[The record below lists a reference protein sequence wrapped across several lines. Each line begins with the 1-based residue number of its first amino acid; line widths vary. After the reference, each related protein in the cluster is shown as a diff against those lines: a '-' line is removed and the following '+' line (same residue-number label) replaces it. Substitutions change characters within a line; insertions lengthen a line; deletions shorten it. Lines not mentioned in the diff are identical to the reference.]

1 MARVASG
8 DPSSA
13 IAVTYGLQWQLATA
27 ASRGTPGLDR
37 EIIKAAFE
45 LPRPTEEKNGV
56 TSAELG
62 GGRVAVVTVSA
73 VNDGDFA
80 AMTETDRAAMR
91 SQLERRVGQRG
102 VHRLCS

>member
-1 MARVASG
+1 M
-8 DPSSA
+8 
-13 IAVTYGLQWQLATA
+13 
-27 ASRGTPGLDR
+27 DR

-91 SQLERRVGQRG
+91 SQLERRVGNEEFTGLFVTLRDAATIKKP
-102 VHRLCS
+102 